1 MMTIYK
7 QKKNVIHDTEK
18 MKPIAANSLKVRCFR
33 EMVIEPV
40 HTVAIKVYAFSSYLP
55 SVLVSRPSTSKIA
68 SLNSSL
74 SLWISCSRTPFLL
87 RMSSS
92 SERSSGLRSTGTVR
106 EEKKNDSIAAA
117 ADITNGNCAQTT

>member
-1 MMTIYK
+1 MT
-7 QKKNVIHDTEK
+7 QTK
-18 MKPIAANSLKVRCFR
+18 MKPITANSLMVRCFR
-33 EMVIEPV
+33 EMVIEPM
-40 HTVAIKVYAFSSYLP
+40 HTVAIKVHAFSSYLP

-87 RMSSS
+87 RMSSN

-117 ADITNGNCAQTT
+117 DITNGNCAQTT